1 MSSIFRVRARC
12 WEGDRSRLAPSRP
25 ASNMPGRFSRDV
37 ASRAHFAREE
47 VARLAER
54 QRSRLYCVT
63 GEGTMISKRNS
74 KPGNSSTLWAA
85 RLCVVALI
93 SAGIGSSMAWAQ
105 FANDFTPR
113 VQPQA
118 QAPQAP
124 QKKRLPAAH
133 AATVPPAPKL
143 NPVTLSEADVVAAG
157 ALTAALSACDKASES
172 ADVIALPGARGEV
185 KLDHCYRGRDH
196 LVCSLGALLREGKAL
211 FEDYGKI
218 VDANYPNVTDVN
230 GVCGIKPDNLATDFK
245 DAAAFESR
253 FRVLKAE
260 YGARTSCAAKVE
272 QSLRDV
278 SLPDMVRAPDI
289 LKSMID
295 SIEGDLKEV
304 VNIQQQVL
312 ALGEK
317 IDSSQKAMVPIRK
330 VHRTMCMRQADST
343 QRSSDAQR

>member
-1 MSSIFRVRARC
+1 
-12 WEGDRSRLAPSRP
+12 
-25 ASNMPGRFSRDV
+25 
-37 ASRAHFAREE
+37 
-47 VARLAER
+47 
-54 QRSRLYCVT
+54 
-63 GEGTMISKRNS
+63 MISKRS
-74 KPGNSSTLWAA
+74 GKPGNSSALWAA
-85 RLCVVALI
+85 RLCVVAMI
-93 SAGIGSSMAWAQ
+93 SAGIGSSVGWAQ
-105 FANDFTPR
+105 VANDLNPR

-118 QAPQAP
+118 P
-124 QKKRLPAAH
+124 QKLRLPAH

-143 NPVTLSEADVVAAG
+143 NPVTLSEADIIAAG

-172 ADVIALPGARGEV
+172 SDVLTLPGAKGEV

-196 LVCSLGALLREGKAL
+196 LVCSLSALLREGKTL

-230 GVCGIKPDNLATDFK
+230 GVCGIKPDDLTTDFK
-245 DAAAFESR
+245 DAAAFNAR

-260 YGARTSCAAKVE
+260 YGARSSCAAKVE

-278 SLPDMVRAPDI
+278 SLPDMVRAPEI

-295 SIEGDLKEV
+295 SIEGDLKAV
-304 VNIQQQVL
+304 ANVQQQVL

-317 IDSSQKAMVPIRK
+317 IDSSQKAMVTIRK